1 MNEIENNE
9 NIYNENIYK
18 CHMKDNNKIF
28 DCILIIHS
36 SGIYVYKESEDNN
49 SNKIFSLL
57 VIIEYNDLQFLKTNN
72 KFKDSLLIYFKDD
85 NKINHLFIIDFPK
98 FELIKDFID
107 KIQMYLEKLKK

>member
-9 NIYNENIYK
+9 NIYNDNIYK
-18 CHMKDNNKIF
+18 CNMKDDNKVF

-49 SNKIFSLL
+49 SNKIFILL
-57 VIIEYNDLQFLKTNN
+57 VIIQYNELQFLKTNN
-72 KFKDSLLIYFKDD
+72 KYKDSLFIYFKED
-85 NKINHLFIIDFPK
+85 KINHLFMIDFPN